1 MDKHDIVFPS
11 IVQKR
16 NIMRFLQGNNYKVKA
31 TIDEIKSHLEW
42 RKQNLPI
49 YINEPAKQLLDNG
62 YLYVYGRDRY
72 FRPGIYHN
80 PKVFKVV
87 KPPEEDALVA
97 VHFVMQ
103 YVVNFSKYIN
113 LYIIIS
119 LIVRLIKIII
129 STFDYFHNHLIVV
142 TINGQVEN
150 WTSFIDLDKMS
161 VGDIPKRRVMRF
173 VNSNKM
179 VYKCR
184 AYKAY
189 VLNTTSGLLFL
200 YKLFSPFIDE
210 RVKQ

>member
-103 YVVNFSKYIN
+103 YVVNFSKHIKFKYHH
-113 LYIIIS
+113 II
-119 LIVRLIKIII
+119 
-129 STFDYFHNHLIVV
+129 DC
-142 TINGQVEN
+142 TINS
-150 WTSFIDLDKMS
+150 TYYIHF
-161 VGDIPKRRVMRF
+161 
-173 VNSNKM
+173 
-179 VYKCR
+179 
-184 AYKAY
+184 
-189 VLNTTSGLLFL
+189 
-200 YKLFSPFIDE
+200 
-210 RVKQ
+210 